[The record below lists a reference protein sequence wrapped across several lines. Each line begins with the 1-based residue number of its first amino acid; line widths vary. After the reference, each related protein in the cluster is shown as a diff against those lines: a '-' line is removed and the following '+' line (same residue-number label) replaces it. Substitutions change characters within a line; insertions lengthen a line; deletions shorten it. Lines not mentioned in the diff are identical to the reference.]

1 VSQYS
6 DTFLTRSQHDKKNL
20 YGTSFTTAAA
30 FVSYTLGS
38 ATDIIYNTTIEMV
51 GNCSSSKAIF
61 VVAETESPYAVYG
74 TPFGGTADCG
84 AVMSVDENGVL
95 SELIQNYTYATA
107 SGVHGMA
114 LNKAN
119 TFLYSA
125 DDSANTL
132 WTHSVDSTTGE
143 LTYVASI
150 AGPVTGADPRHVA
163 VHPDGQYLYVI
174 LEGAN
179 ELAQYTIDQSTGIP
193 SFENV
198 TYPLIPSGS
207 TSSSYWSDEVALSFS
222 NNYLWATSRARSTN
236 ETGYISAFTLATNGS
251 ITEQLF
257 LNATSSSG
265 GTANSVSPSGFSD
278 QFVALTDSATG
289 FVEIW
294 QLGSEGGSANVIA
307 RVDIVDGGCCAN
319 AVWYS

>member
-1 VSQYS
+1 VSADLHHLIVGTFGTEKLYTLEFDDSALTLELIGNYS
-6 DTFLTRSQHDKKNL
+6 ANAASSWIALSVSNVPVYWNILTRSQHNKKNL

-95 SELIQNYTYATA
+95 SELIQNYTYAST

-143 LTYVASI
+143 LT
-150 AGPVTGADPRHVA
+150 
-163 VHPDGQYLYVI
+163 
-174 LEGAN
+174 
-179 ELAQYTIDQSTGIP
+179 
-193 SFENV
+193 
-198 TYPLIPSGS
+198 
-207 TSSSYWSDEVALSFS
+207 
-222 NNYLWATSRARSTN
+222 
-236 ETGYISAFTLATNGS
+236 
-251 ITEQLF
+251 
-257 LNATSSSG
+257 
-265 GTANSVSPSGFSD
+265 
-278 QFVALTDSATG
+278 
-289 FVEIW
+289 
-294 QLGSEGGSANVIA
+294 
-307 RVDIVDGGCCAN
+307 
-319 AVWYS
+319 